1 MSAPSV
7 YAECFAWEAPPGGAA
22 VLEQAVPFQASA
34 DVGEAVPTLC
44 GPPGGGV
51 TLRGSA
57 CARSRLLTW
66 RASGCCLELS
76 ELSLGEQPG
85 FEQQAAAD
93 CGLRLCF
100 SAPLLGGALAT
111 LCAIDAVGRSACLSS
126 PPVVLVARAPA
137 GFPVWNTARG
147 SSARMQAHLTDFGVS
162 WGTPGGAGVGYSYDY
177 QF

>member
-100 SAPLLGGALAT
+100 SAPLLGGALACHT
-111 LCAIDAVGRSACLSS
+111 PAGLL
-126 PPVVLVARAPA
+126 LVALSRDGGAHSVAVRSPTADDDSVLAGPLATRVRSTDLAPA
-137 GFPVWNTARG
+137 LLRLDRCA
-147 SSARMQAHLTDFGVS
+147 
-162 WGTPGGAGVGYSYDY
+162 GAKRRSCD
-177 QF
+177 